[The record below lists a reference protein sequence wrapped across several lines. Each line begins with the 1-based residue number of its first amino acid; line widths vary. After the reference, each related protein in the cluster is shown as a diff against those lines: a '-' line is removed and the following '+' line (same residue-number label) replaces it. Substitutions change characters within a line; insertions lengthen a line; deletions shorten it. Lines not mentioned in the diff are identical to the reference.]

1 MLDLLLVQISS
12 QRFLM
17 DQKSPKYEQLLKYEL
32 IPKLKNNV
40 I

>member
-12 QRFLM
+12 QQFLIY
-17 DQKSPKYEQLLKYEL
+17 KYEQLLKYEL
-32 IPKLKNNV
+32 IPMLKINV